1 MDWLTLKKRRQLD
14 AVQRTNF
21 KGKRVSESIV
31 LEGISN
37 SCFKADNAL
46 NSGTFT
52 NAGRVLKCVLVIFV
66 LASLSRSVGAFA
78 PQQVIASAVVIQEGS
93 QKDQDGVEGNSEAG
107 ETEAGETEEDSLSD
121 SRRNRLVAAGFF
133 GAIFLALLGV
143 LFAYLRLDH
152 ASRGF
157 HSGRLQMIALA
168 VIGLIG
174 LIGYLLWT
182 QFLF

>member
-1 MDWLTLKKRRQLD
+1 M
-14 AVQRTNF
+14 
-21 KGKRVSESIV
+21 
-31 LEGISN
+31 
-37 SCFKADNAL
+37 
-46 NSGTFT
+46 
-52 NAGRVLKCVLVIFV
+52 LVIFV
-66 LASLSRSVGAFA
+66 LASLSRPVAAFA
-78 PQQVIASAVVIQEGS
+78 PQQVVASALVIQEES
-93 QKDQDGVEGNSEAG
+93 QADLNNVEGNSQV
-107 ETEAGETEEDSLSD
+107 GETEEGETEEGSLPD
-121 SRRNRLVAAGFF
+121 ARRNRLVAAGFF